1 MTVDNKAARR
11 GTSKTAHEPIAQSA
25 EVSTRSGSGEPGSA
39 TFANYLQTLWAGR
52 RFLATA
58 IIAGLIIGSLA
69 GFGLKTSYISR
80 FEIKRT
86 SPENYAS
93 IIAAAS
99 GQQQSTE
106 ITKDAGHQIIYNSLS
121 QAIYNAEIF
130 SDVYKRILP
139 NFSSNNYEDLFRDI
153 INYREITASR
163 GQEINFIPGFA
174 VDIKFKDEL
183 TTRNFAIEY
192 SKKIKD
198 IATSLII
205 VEIRNIIEE
214 SRKFNKM
221 NIDIARSKH
230 QLNSGVIAKEL
241 EDAASIARVGGIT
254 KPQISSDLQ
263 LSAQIPLESAVPRY
277 FFGSD
282 ILQKEKEITQA
293 NAKIEEMIPGYA
305 DMISTDNRLRSLSE
319 LLSTTKVKFLD
330 VVVFPKLEKRNG
342 LTIRAA
348 LALLISL
355 LFFAAAVLWL
365 FLRRL
370 IQTSNS

>member
-1 MTVDNKAARR
+1 MTVDNKAGRR
-11 GTSKTAHEPIAQSA
+11 RTSKTAHEPIGPSA
-25 EVSTRSGSGEPGSA
+25 EASNRSGSGEPSSA
-39 TFANYLQTLWAGR
+39 SFANYLQTLWAGR

-58 IIAGLIIGSLA
+58 IIAGLIVGSLA

-86 SPENYAS
+86 SPENYVS
-93 IIAAAS
+93 LIAAAS

-106 ITKDAGHQIIYNSLS
+106 ITKDAGNQIIYSSLS

-130 SDVYKRILP
+130 SDVYKQVFP
-139 NFSSNNYEDLFRDI
+139 GASSNNYQDIFRDI
-153 INYREITASR
+153 INYREIAAPR
-163 GQEINFIPGFA
+163 GQEINFIQGFS
-174 VDIKFKDEL
+174 VDTKFNDENMA
-183 TTRNFAIEY
+183 RKFAIVY
-192 SKKIKD
+192 SEKIKKT
-198 IATSLII
+198 ATSFII
-205 VEIRNIIEE
+205 SDIRNIIEE
-214 SRKFNKM
+214 SRKFNNM
-221 NIDIARSKH
+221 NIDIARIKH